1 MDPINKDNLK
11 DQGQPDVP
19 SASGQPRDLQ
29 ISPDGQIISP
39 QIISP
44 SSSSNSL
51 GVPPAPAQSSTTPS
65 FLGATPSTSNVAAA
79 TNTPKPTQPQNIAPT
94 FNNPPSQNAPSQFIG
109 GDFTPPTPPQQPGF
123 SAKTQF
129 LGKLKSKKYFL
140 PTVIVAGVL
149 LIAGS
154 ASAIYFLGVSS
165 PEKNLGKAVKKTLQQ
180 ENITTKGSITG
191 IDVGGDDEKALK
203 IEIESMQNRKDKK
216 ASLATVFEL
225 DGKKFN
231 IDIKAVDNSLYI
243 KLGDLNT
250 LMNMFGL
257 DMSSPALKNYTNAID
272 SINKSIG
279 DQWIEISDEFIK
291 QVNKNCSMDILSIE
305 LSKEDQELLFKQYKD
320 NSFAKITSTKT
331 VKVNDKTATQYSLDI
346 DSEKID
352 DYLKSLDGLT
362 VFKKMKECQGDEG
375 SKDSTKKLED
385 SIKDDAK
392 NEYDIWVDKSSG
404 MISKVQ
410 IKSKADDEE
419 IVAQMNFDY
428 NKVEIS
434 KPDSSKTIETV
445 VQELMQSPEISEIF
459 NSFGANGGGSASAQ
473 DTERQ
478 TDIRAIHGQLEA
490 FYAQNG
496 FYPALANLNDAA
508 WVSANFK
515 GLDKEA
521 LKDPKGG
528 QYKLVSTPSANNY
541 AYTTTPSGCNEC
553 KGYKL
558 TATLSN
564 SKTYIKEN
572 L

>member
-11 DQGQPDVP
+11 DQSQPSMP
-19 SASGQPRDLQ
+19 SASGRPGDLQ

-51 GVPPAPAQSSTTPS
+51 GASPAPAQSSTTPS

-79 TNTPKPTQPQNIAPT
+79 TNTPKPTQPQNIVPT

-109 GDFTPPTPPQQPGF
+109 GDFTPPTPPQQSGF
-123 SAKTQF
+123 STKTQF

-140 PTVIVAGVL
+140 PAVIVAGVL

-154 ASAIYFLGVSS
+154 ASAIYFLSVSS

-191 IDVGGDDEKALK
+191 IDVGGDNKKPFK
-203 IEIESMQNRKDKK
+203 IEIESMQDRKDKK

-231 IDIKAVDNSLYI
+231 VDIKAVDNSLYI

-272 SINKSIG
+272 GINKSIG
-279 DQWIEISDEFIK
+279 NQWIEISDEFIK

-305 LSKEDQELLFKQYKD
+305 LSKEDQELLFEQYKA
-320 NSFAKITSTKT
+320 NSFAKITSIKT

-375 SKDSTKKLED
+375 SKDSKKKLED

-434 KPDSSKTIETV
+434 KPDNSKTIETV
-445 VQELMQSPEISEIF
+445 VQELMQSPEISEIL
-459 NSFGANGGGSASAQ
+459 NSFGVNGDGSVSYQ
-473 DTERQ
+473 DT
-478 TDIRAIHGQLEA
+478 
-490 FYAQNG
+490 
-496 FYPALANLNDAA
+496 
-508 WVSANFK
+508 
-515 GLDKEA
+515 
-521 LKDPKGG
+521 
-528 QYKLVSTPSANNY
+528 
-541 AYTTTPSGCNEC
+541 
-553 KGYKL
+553 
-558 TATLSN
+558 
-564 SKTYIKEN
+564 
-572 L
+572 